1 MEKRRGRMRRRI
13 RRGRKRRRRKEEMI
27 NVGKVLGNWNPLHFR

>member
-1 MEKRRGRMRRRI
+1 MRRRI
-13 RRGRKRRRRKEEMI
+13 RRRRRKRKEEMI